1 MTTAV
6 EKKSQ
11 QDQNKSLIRTFID
24 EIFNKH
30 NLSSIEKFIGK
41 GSIKGIPYASNSN
54 DNEGFEQF
62 VADFFKAFPDWHTTI
77 EHIVAENDLVMV
89 FLKGSGTHKRKFQG
103 FSSTHKSVKI
113 RSAHLYKLKD
123 EKIIGHWGVVDQL
136 NFLKQTGVLLS
147 ERANEEFIDAKMV
160 WIRDYSLK

>member
-1 MTTAV
+1 
-6 EKKSQ
+6 
-11 QDQNKSLIRTFID
+11 
-24 EIFNKH
+24 
-30 NLSSIEKFIGK
+30 
-41 GSIKGIPYASNSN
+41 
-54 DNEGFEQF
+54 
-62 VADFFKAFPDWHTTI
+62 
-77 EHIVAENDLVMV
+77 MV

-160 WIRDYSLK
+160 WIHDYSLK